1 MIFAI
6 ASLAVASAIWLLD
19 WLFAL
24 LCTPF
29 LLWMASK
36 DGEKRCE

>member
-24 LCTPF
+24 LCTPI

-36 DGEKRCE
+36 DEDEQGE